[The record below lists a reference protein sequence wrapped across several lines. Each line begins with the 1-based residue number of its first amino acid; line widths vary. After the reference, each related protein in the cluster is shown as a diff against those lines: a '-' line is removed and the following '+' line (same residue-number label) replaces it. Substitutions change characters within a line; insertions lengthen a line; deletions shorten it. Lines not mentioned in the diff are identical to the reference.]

1 LIVVFGSINVD
12 LVAQTARLPRP
23 GETLAGESF
32 ALLPGGKG
40 ANQALA
46 ARRAGA
52 DVALVGAV
60 GADVFAPIALTG
72 LREAGVDLQSISESA
87 LPTGVALIHVDAR
100 GENCITVIA
109 GANADAVSDAI
120 PLELLEAGTTLLLQ
134 LELPMAMVAQAALRG
149 RSRGARV
156 VLNAAP
162 AHPLPSSLLSSLDI
176 LIVNESEAAMIAA
189 DLGIEPAAEG
199 FANEIHRRFGCRAVV
214 TRGAQGAVAAADCRL
229 WHAPA
234 PLVGVVDTTG
244 AGDAFV
250 GALAAAID
258 RGAAWPRAL
267 ADGVAAG
274 ALACTAAGAQ
284 AALPGTS
291 AIANL
296 SDAVD
301 SNVRFQSLI

>member
-1 LIVVFGSINVD
+1 MIVVFGSINVD
-12 LVAQTARLPRP
+12 LVARTTRLPRA
-23 GETLAGESF
+23 GETLAGNSF
-32 ALLPGGKG
+32 AMLPGGKG

-52 DVALVGAV
+52 DVVLIGAV
-60 GADVFAPIALTG
+60 GADVFAPVALSS
-72 LREAGVDLQSISESA
+72 LREAGINLQSISESTM
-87 LPTGVALIHVDAR
+87 PTGVALIHVDDR

-109 GANADAVSDAI
+109 GANADAGSGAI
-120 PLELLEAGTTLLLQ
+120 PPELLDAGTMLLLQ
-134 LELPMAMVAQAALRG
+134 LELPMAQVAEAASRG

-162 AHPLPSSLLSSLDI
+162 VHPLPPSLLSSVDI
-176 LIVNESEAAMIAA
+176 LIVNEGEAATVAA
-189 DLGIEPAAEG
+189 ALGVEPAAEG
-199 FANEIHRRFGCRAVV
+199 FAAEVHRRFRCSAVV
-214 TRGAQGAVAAADCRL
+214 TRGARGALAAADGRL

-234 PLVGVVDTTG
+234 PRVRAIDTTG

-284 AALPGTS
+284 GALPGAA

-296 SDAVD
+296 STAVE
-301 SNVRFQSLI
+301 SNVRFQPLT